1 MDAVLSVNREKEA
14 RKQYMTRYQ
23 QIMDSINLLTEVS
36 RIIYQIFMSLKQT
49 SKIMSETTY
58 SWKQFCLICDR
69 LILNI
74 IHKAK
79 IKKAGRASSLSAASV
94 SDDQTQK
101 TSNIE
106 LEIDQEFFSTKVVP
120 VIHQVMLSNIK
131 IESKSFFNFILSM
144 RIGLLYGS
152 LTIEE
157 YQYILNQ
164 LIKLKEFWKWRHPNH
179 SFVDAGEIVDKNLI
193 KDIRQTCFK
202 FYPEATLRR
211 IFEHINTKLG

>member
-1 MDAVLSVNREKEA
+1 
-14 RKQYMTRYQ
+14 
-23 QIMDSINLLTEVS
+23 
-36 RIIYQIFMSLKQT
+36 
-49 SKIMSETTY
+49 
-58 SWKQFCLICDR
+58 
-69 LILNI
+69 
-74 IHKAK
+74 
-79 IKKAGRASSLSAASV
+79 
-94 SDDQTQK
+94 
-101 TSNIE
+101 
-106 LEIDQEFFSTKVVP
+106 
-120 VIHQVMLSNIK
+120 MLSNIK
-131 IESKSFFNFILSM
+131 IESKSLFNFILSM